1 MQESLENFR
10 IIATHTPD
18 QILVQDKDLRYVQ
31 VINPQWGLTE
41 QDMIG
46 NTDYDLFS
54 KEDADTITQQKRHV
68 LEHGT
73 AVQSEMSLI
82 NPSGERNHFVIS
94 YVPKKNDAGEIEG
107 LIGYFRN
114 VTEIKQA
121 NEKTLAALAEK
132 EILIREIHH
141 RVKNNLQIIS
151 GLLDMTRM
159 RAHDPETTSILT
171 DMMLKIKTMAQIHT
185 RLYESKQFDKIN
197 MGGQI
202 HDMVA
207 DLSSIYGK
215 SGAGITCQVN
225 AEDLSL
231 PVDQAIPCALT
242 VNEVLSNSFK
252 HAFTGRNEGTI
263 AITAR
268 IDGNNVHISVQDDG
282 IGIPE
287 NVDVDRATSLGLKL
301 IRSLVQQLRGTLT
314 IESSDRGSN
323 VTINFP
329 LEEGGMK

>member
-1 MQESLENFR
+1 
-10 IIATHTPD
+10 
-18 QILVQDKDLRYVQ
+18 
-31 VINPQWGLTE
+31 
-41 QDMIG
+41 
-46 NTDYDLFS
+46 
-54 KEDADTITQQKRHV
+54 
-68 LEHGT
+68 
-73 AVQSEMSLI
+73 
-82 NPSGERNHFVIS
+82 
-94 YVPKKNDAGEIEG
+94 
-107 LIGYFRN
+107 
-114 VTEIKQA
+114 
-121 NEKTLAALAEK
+121 
-132 EILIREIHH
+132 
-141 RVKNNLQIIS
+141 
-151 GLLDMTRM
+151 
-159 RAHDPETTSILT
+159 
-171 DMMLKIKTMAQIHT
+171 
-185 RLYESKQFDKIN
+185 

-252 HAFTGRNEGTI
+252 HAFTGRKEGTI

-268 IDGNNVHISVQDDG
+268 REGDNVHISVQDDG

-329 LEEGGMK
+329 LEDGGMK